1 MVGTGVSGPY
11 AAVFSRSFLMA
22 SVSSKVRKAVDD
34 ATDSNPDLQAQITA
48 LKDDI
53 ANIAAT
59 LAKIGKNSAKD
70 ATRSATSSYEAA
82 KARGEETFEDLRS
95 QARELEDQLAE
106 TVREKP
112 LTTLAVA
119 VGVGFLLAM
128 IARR

>member
-1 MVGTGVSGPY
+1 MSDGGVSAAY
-11 AAVFSRSFLMA
+11 AAVFSGSFLMA

-34 ATDSNPDLQAQITA
+34 ATDNNPDLQAQIAA

-59 LAKIGKNSAKD
+59 LAKIGKNSARD
-70 ATRSATSSYEAA
+70 ATRGAASSYEAA

-95 QARELEDQLAE
+95 QARELEEQLAE
-106 TVREKP
+106 TVRERP

-119 VGVGFLLAM
+119 AGVGFLLAM